1 MKCYVLFLFN
11 LILLPMI
18 FDFGQSM
25 DLPDFIHV
33 CKRNDP
39 NIVPCVTESVESL
52 KPYLQTGVPEY
63 NIPSLEP
70 LLLKN
75 LIATEKAGLR
85 INTKDIEAY
94 GASDFTITD
103 LKTDFDNLEFAL
115 EIKLPHLHIKGHYD
129 ISGRVL
135 LLPIQG
141 SGPITGNFTQCTG
154 SVKIRAGTK
163 QHSNGEHKVFIDDF
177 IMKITVGKGTLNFE
191 NLFGGEKVLG
201 DVINNAI
208 NSNFDAFLAEMQPL
222 IEKALSDAF
231 REIANGIVSN
241 FTYEQLFP
249 IN

>member
-1 MKCYVLFLFN
+1 MKCYVLFIFN
-11 LILLPMI
+11 LILFSMI
-18 FDFGQSM
+18 FDVGQSK
-25 DLPDFIHV
+25 DIPDFIHV

-52 KPYLQTGVPEY
+52 KPYLQKGVPEY

-75 LIATEKAGLR
+75 LIATERAGLR
-85 INTKDIEAY
+85 ISAKDVEAY

-103 LKTDFDNLEFAL
+103 LKTNFDKLEFDL
-115 EIKLPHLHIKGHYD
+115 KIKLPHLHIKGNYD
-129 ISGRVL
+129 INGRVL

-141 SGPITGNFTQCTG
+141 SGPMNGNFTQCTG
-154 SVKIRAGTK
+154 SVKVRAGSTEEP
-163 QHSNGEHKVFIDDF
+163 NGDHRLFIEDF
-177 IMKITVGKGTLNFE
+177 QMKITVGKGTLNLD

-208 NSNFDAFLAEMQPL
+208 NSNFDAFLGEMQPL

-231 REIANGIVSN
+231 REIANGIISN

-249 IN
+249 LN